1 MDKPTFQYLMDF
13 YQLKQ
18 IPIFYKNQYVGD
30 VTRNLEYKQ
39 SNVCHLKDTRDAWL
53 LAFEQVEGII
63 ELIKQFDTTISVDVN
78 EVCSRDVW
86 EYADY
91 EGGPVYHHVYS
102 REKKTITI
110 HKWSGSMDE
119 VFERYN
125 IANDRL
131 RYCNGHHFE
140 FCEKNMEMKYL
151 RWLRIIPECRHFH
164 MTYRTG
170 LVD

>member
-18 IPIFYKNQYVGD
+18 IPIFYKNQYVGY
-30 VTRNLEYKQ
+30 VTRDLDYKHPY
-39 SNVCHLKDTRDAWL
+39 CAYLKNAHDARQ

-63 ELIKQFDTTISVDVN
+63 ELIKQFDTEISVEVN
-78 EVCSRDVW
+78 EVCERDVW

-91 EGGPVYHHVYS
+91 EGGPIYHHVYS
-102 REKKTITI
+102 RTKKTETP
-110 HKWSGSMDE
+110 HQWKGSMDE
-119 VFERYN
+119 VFERFN

-131 RYCNGHHFE
+131 SYCNGHYFG
-140 FCEKNMEMKYL
+140 FSDKDMKDKYL
-151 RWLRIIPECRHFH
+151 RWLRIIPESRSFH
-164 MTYRTG
+164 MHYRTG